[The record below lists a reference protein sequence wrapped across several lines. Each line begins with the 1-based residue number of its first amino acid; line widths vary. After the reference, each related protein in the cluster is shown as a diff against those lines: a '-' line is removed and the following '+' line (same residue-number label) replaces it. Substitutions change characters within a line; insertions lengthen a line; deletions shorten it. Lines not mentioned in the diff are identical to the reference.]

1 MNQSGGRRR
10 NKSARNEAAAGNK
23 NGRRRRNLNATQKA
37 TRNEAAASKAS
48 EDRLSKLP
56 NDLLLNILERVDT
69 LDAIRTCILSKQL
82 LKLPTMLS
90 QFFLSISSIKYDH
103 DKMPQ
108 INRAV
113 AHVTD
118 SILGTRNPEITI
130 RNLKIRFILMDR
142 DSLTIGR
149 SVAHAMST
157 QKVEAAEFEII
168 TEKAYRNCTPADLL
182 QNAKLFNNF
191 VGACPDAFAGLRRLW
206 LRNMRFGEQDIP
218 NILST
223 CKLLESL
230 RLIHCDSGIHSVL
243 QVEHAQLIEL
253 EVDLGRFERVELIC
267 LPKLQ
272 RVSYN
277 NWCSSEHPVYFGL
290 VPQLSRLSLTKVGV
304 SSDKILE
311 LSQLLADVHSIS
323 DLHLDFQSEK
333 IWVVPECPKMLKP
346 VLSKLQH
353 VNLDNLPEGC
363 DLAWTMFII
372 EAAPSLKELCIT
384 VWDHWCIMMTNKE
397 FRKKYGYCEKAD
409 VKWKPYAPD
418 FKHKN
423 LAKLTIYGFQPND
436 NFKRYIRCVVEHAV
450 NITEISLYDRKLCG
464 RCGDKV
470 YQSRYP
476 RTVEERKRTA
486 EGLGLTSPAVIHFR
500 S

>member
-1 MNQSGGRRR
+1 M
-10 NKSARNEAAAGNK
+10 

-69 LDAIRTCILSKQL
+69 LDAIRTSVLSKRM

-272 RVSYN
+272 R
-277 NWCSSEHPVYFGL
+277 
-290 VPQLSRLSLTKVGV
+290 
-304 SSDKILE
+304 
-311 LSQLLADVHSIS
+311 
-323 DLHLDFQSEK
+323 